1 MRSFLSVLLLSC
13 VCASASA
20 TTPAAAPPAATPA
33 SRAEAAFARLSALVG
48 RWKGRFHNGR
58 EHEVTYRLTAG
69 GTVLMETW
77 ALSPTRE
84 SLTLYHLDG
93 DALVATHY
101 CPQGTQPR
109 LQLAT
114 GGDHDR
120 LSFEFRDGT
129 SLQSSERSH
138 QHSFWIELR
147 DDDTYLRSETY
158 VQNGSSAEQIAA
170 AEADPPVTY
179 TRVAAAVVAPH

>member
-1 MRSFLSVLLLSC
+1 MRCFPSVLLLLLAGST
-13 VCASASA
+13 AFA
-20 TTPAAAPPAATPA
+20 TSPPAPKP
-33 SRAEAAFARLSALVG
+33 SQAEAAFARLSTLVG
-48 RWKGRFHNGR
+48 RWEGRFDNGR
-58 EHEVTYRLTAG
+58 AHAVTYRLTAG
-69 GTVLMETW
+69 GSVLLETW
-77 ALSPTRE
+77 DLSPTRE

-114 GGDHDR
+114 AGDRDGGR
-120 LSFEFRDGT
+120 LAFEFRDGT

-158 VQNGSSAEQIAA
+158 VQNGSTAEQIAA
-170 AEADPPVTY
+170 AEADSPVTY
-179 TRVAAAVVAPH
+179 TRVTAPVAAQPRSP